1 MDMYQKRKIKA
12 EKKNNNQEE
21 KLTKV
26 VLNWY
31 PGHMQKTKQL
41 LKETMPLI
49 DIVFEL
55 IDARIPYSSKIKDID
70 ELIKNKKRIL
80 IMTKKDLCDL
90 KETTKWVNYYEKK
103 GYIVIL
109 VDLNTTSDYK
119 KIIDAASI
127 FIDEINAKRAQ
138 NGMKPKEVKGTV
150 IGIPNVG
157 KSTLINKLAGKKVS
171 NVGNMPG
178 VTKNNVWLKTK
189 YKLLV
194 LDTPGILWPKFDNDY
209 IAYNLAAMTA
219 ISENVLPIKDVAY
232 YILKTLHESYPETY
246 EARYKVKTF
255 DDDTIDIIAKN
266 MGAINNGTP
275 DYNRVYKAIINDIK
289 KENIKNI
296 TFDKYEKI
304 INEK

>member
-1 MDMYQKRKIKA
+1 M
-12 EKKNNNQEE
+12 NNENIN
-21 KLTKV
+21 KTNI
-26 VLNWY
+26 NWY
-31 PGHMQKTKQL
+31 PGHMQKTKRL

-70 ELIKNKKRIL
+70 ELIKNKKRVL

-90 KETTKWVNYYEKK
+90 SETSKWVKYYEKK

-109 VDLNTTSDYK
+109 ANLNSSSDYK
-119 KIIDAASI
+119 KIIDATSVFA
-127 FIDEINAKRAQ
+127 DEINAKRIK
-138 NGMKPKEVKGTV
+138 NGMKSKEVKATV
-150 IGIPNVG
+150 VGIPNVG

-178 VTKNNVWLKTK
+178 VTKNNAWLKTK

-209 IAYNLAAMTA
+209 IAYNLASMTA

-232 YILKTLHESYPETY
+232 YILKTLNEFYPEIY
-246 EARYKVKTF
+246 ENRYKVKTI

-266 MGAINNGTP
+266 MGTT

-296 TFDKYEKI
+296 TFDRYEKI